1 MQKSNL
7 KSLDKDE
14 DQIQNSL
21 YAYLIKFIVRD
32 LSNTS
37 PCMITIKIQKTNFI
51 REQKKIIYIDSKLQ
65 IEEYIFPNSKIEG
78 EQYNFELKLEE

>member
-21 YAYLIKFIVRD
+21 HTYLIKFIVRN